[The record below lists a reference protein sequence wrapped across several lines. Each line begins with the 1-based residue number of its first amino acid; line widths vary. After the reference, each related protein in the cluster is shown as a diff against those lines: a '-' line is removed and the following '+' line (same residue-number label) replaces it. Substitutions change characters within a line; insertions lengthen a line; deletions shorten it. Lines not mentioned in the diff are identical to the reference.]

1 MEGCERKVRIHW
13 LSDEG
18 LVQKVWRYN
27 DQTIESYTRD
37 QVEKEL
43 TELFPVIKSKR
54 LRLELTYED
63 SFVGKVKIDS
73 DKDLQTALKA
83 FAEEENVCFR
93 TLVVSECIVP
103 EIEVD
108 CSRIKAPPPKKQKV
122 MLICIL

>member
-1 MEGCERKVRIHW
+1 MTRQ
-13 LSDEG
+13 LS
-18 LVQKVWRYN
+18 L
-27 DQTIESYTRD
+27 TRD

-54 LRLELTYED
+54 RLELTYED

-93 TLVVSECIVP
+93 TLVVSECIIP

-122 MLICIL
+122 MLICVL